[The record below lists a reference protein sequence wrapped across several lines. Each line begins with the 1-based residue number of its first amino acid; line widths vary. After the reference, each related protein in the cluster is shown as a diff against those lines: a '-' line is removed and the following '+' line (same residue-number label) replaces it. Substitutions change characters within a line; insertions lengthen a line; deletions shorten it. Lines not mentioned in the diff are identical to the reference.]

1 MLAKTIASW
10 VLFLLAAAPLP
21 VPAAAPGFRLLESAT
36 VSSDEVLLSEFL
48 PPGITESFR
57 RAAERVLLG
66 PAPALGAVRQ
76 FSRDEIIMACH
87 SAAIPC
93 SSLFE
98 LPETVTVRRI
108 GRFLTSADLL
118 PLISKEFGNQSTL
131 AANDISLPG
140 SIQLTG
146 NVPRFHVVSAKKDV
160 LLKSTTIR
168 LAAQAGSSVVPFDVQ
183 VRPQFIHPRTASTV
197 ATVATGAATEAE
209 IDLVDPRRPA
219 SLSITSLQS
228 QLLLRVRPLERGVI
242 GQTVRVRISG
252 GSKTFRATV
261 VAQDSLA
268 AHF

>member
-1 MLAKTIASW
+1 MLAKKIVSW
-10 VLFLLAAAPLP
+10 ALVLSAAATLP
-21 VPAAAPGFRLLESAT
+21 VFASESDFRLLESAT
-36 VSSDEVLLSEFL
+36 VSGDQVLLSEFL
-48 PPGITESFR
+48 PPGISESFR

-93 SSLFE
+93 SSLFD

-118 PLISKEFGNQSTL
+118 PLLRKELGDYPAFV
-131 AANDISLPG
+131 ANDISLPG

-209 IDLVDPRRPA
+209 TVLVDPRRPA
-219 SLSITSLQS
+219 NLSITSSQS

-242 GQTVRVRISG
+242 GQIVRVRISG